1 MFRNKVISVV
11 IPAYNEQASIGLV
24 VRSVQALQFE
34 GKPLVDHIVVCNNAS
49 TDDTAQVARR
59 AGATVVDEPQP
70 GYGAAC
76 QAAIAAL
83 PVCDAVCFVDGDHS
97 VELDALPVLLDWWHK
112 GADLVI
118 GSRTLG
124 RMQQGALTPPQI
136 WGNHL
141 ASFLLSHIWHQPVT
155 DLGPFRVIDRL
166 ALSQLDM
173 RDTTF
178 GWTVEM
184 QAKALMFGMHTAE
197 VPVNSLRR
205 IGQSKI
211 SGTVKGTIGASWG
224 ILSTI
229 AKCWWQARHQ
239 ATALATTRSG

>member
-1 MFRNKVISVV
+1 MYRNKVISVV
-11 IPAYNEQASIGLV
+11 IPAYNEQDSIGLV
-24 VRSVQALQFE
+24 VRSVQALRFE
-34 GKPLVDHIVVCNNAS
+34 GKPIVDHIVVCNNAS
-49 TDDTAQVARR
+49 TDNTAKIAAD
-59 AGATVVDEPQP
+59 AGATVVYEPEP
-70 GYGAAC
+70 GYGIAC
-76 QAAIAAL
+76 QRAIAAL
-83 PVCDAVCFVDGDHS
+83 PACDAVCFVDGDHS
-97 VELDALPVLLDWWHK
+97 VELNTLPVLLEWWHK

-124 RMQQGALTPPQI
+124 QMQQGSLTPQQL

-141 ASFLLSHIWHQPVT
+141 ASFLLSRIWQQPVT
-155 DLGPFRVIDRL
+155 DLGPFRVIDRM
-166 ALSQLDM
+166 ALNQLNMTD
-173 RDTTF
+173 RTF

-211 SGTVKGTIGASWG
+211 SGTLKGTLGASWG

-229 AKCWWQARHQ
+229 AKCWWQTRHQ
-239 ATALATTRSG
+239 LPLASTRSG